1 MKRYKAAEVTPA
13 YRVERKL
20 TDVVCDI
27 CGKVLEPSKERGAYG
42 NWTKYYEVTTGHRD
56 WGNDSCESV
65 KTVDIC
71 PECLDKYVSNY
82 FKNTNSTTAYLEIE
96 TEIVYEKTEGY
107 FSKKKPA
114 VGAIFEKH
122 HNDW

>member
-20 TDVVCDI
+20 TDVVCDV

-107 FSKKKPA
+107 FSKKEPT
-114 VGAIFEKH
+114 VGAIFEVDHKY
-122 HNDW
+122 W